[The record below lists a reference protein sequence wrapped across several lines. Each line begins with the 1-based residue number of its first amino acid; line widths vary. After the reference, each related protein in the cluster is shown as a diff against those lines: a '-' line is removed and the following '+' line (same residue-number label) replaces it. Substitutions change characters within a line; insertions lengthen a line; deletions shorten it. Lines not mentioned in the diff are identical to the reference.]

1 MKPFALLL
9 CSLFIYNTPSFS
21 QQDTAINFPDDYFG
35 IYTGT
40 LEISNKKG
48 NSTYPMEFH
57 LQPTDS
63 IGKYEYKLVY
73 GAGDDRQERPYS
85 LIAKDQ
91 ATGSYIV
98 DENNGII
105 LHDKVIGN
113 RMYALFEVGGNLL
126 TTFITFEK
134 DHMIFEIAVTNTAEK
149 QRSYTD
155 DEEKTEVI
163 SYPITT
169 VQRAVLQK
177 Q

>member
-1 MKPFALLL
+1 MKPYASLLCLLL
-9 CSLFIYNTPSFS
+9 IYSAPSFS
-21 QQDTAINFPDDYFG
+21 QQDGAINFPDDYFG

-40 LEISNKKG
+40 LEISSKNG
-48 NSTYPMEFH
+48 NQTYPMEFH

-63 IGKYEYKLVY
+63 VGKYEYKLVY
-73 GAGDDRQERPYS
+73 GTGDQRQERPYN
-85 LIAKDQ
+85 LIAKDA

-105 LHDKVIGN
+105 LHDKVVDN

-149 QRSYTD
+149 QLSYAN

>member
-1 MKPFALLL
+1 MKRYAFLFCLLYL
-9 CSLFIYNTPSFS
+9 YSGPVIS
-21 QQDTAINFPDDYFG
+21 QEESPINFPDDYFG

-48 NSTYPMEFH
+48 NQTYPMEFH

-73 GAGDDRQERPYS
+73 GAGDNRQERPYN
-85 LIAKDQ
+85 LIAKD
-91 ATGSYIV
+91 TESGLYIV

-105 LHDKVIGN
+105 LHDKVINN

-134 DHMIFEIAVTNTAEK
+134 DHMIFEIAVTKTADK
-149 QRSYTD
+149 QLSYAN
-155 DEEKTEVI
+155 DEEKTQVI

>member
-1 MKPFALLL
+1 MYLLIV
-9 CSLFIYNTPSFS
+9 SITPIFS
-21 QQDTAINFPDDYFG
+21 QENSPINFPDDFFG

-40 LEISNKKG
+40 LEISNKNG
-48 NSTYPMEFH
+48 NQTYPMEFH

-73 GAGDDRQERPYS
+73 GAGDQRQERPYN
-85 LIAKDQ
+85 LIAKD
-91 ATGSYIV
+91 TTSGSYIV

-105 LHDKVIGN
+105 LHDKVIDN
-113 RMYALFEVGGNLL
+113 RMYALFEVGGSLL

-134 DHMIFEIAVTNTAEK
+134 DHMIFEIVATNTADK
-149 QRSYTD
+149 QLSYANN
-155 DEEKTEVI
+155 EEKTEVI